1 MLTTLLPLATIVLL
15 LLWMGFF
22 MLGSLPLM
30 ILRHDTPL
38 DARFI
43 RGLFEVYYKA
53 VMVVAS
59 AGFIAHAVAQRPATT
74 AGMAVIGAAAFCS
87 RRAILGRMDRL
98 RLSMTATDADGIR
111 RFRKLHV
118 IGMLLNFAQLVVI
131 CGGLPS
137 VL

>member
-1 MLTTLLPLATIVLL
+1 MLTTILPLATIVLL

-43 RGLFEVYYKA
+43 RGLFDVYYKA

-98 RLSMTATDADGIR
+98 RLTMTATDADGIR
-111 RFRKLHV
+111 RFRKLHAV
-118 IGMLLNFAQLVVI
+118 GMLLNFAQLAVI
-131 CGGLPS
+131 CGGLPR